1 MMRRCARC
9 GRKSSAFL
17 MKMWNGH
24 NGYRRYQLCERCVK
38 ELAIEAQKDQVA
50 ASMPRDG
57 RREGIPGAAVCTREW
72 D

>member
-1 MMRRCARC
+1 
-9 GRKSSAFL
+9 